1 VRKAAGLLK
10 PGERFIFAEEFGGEG
25 EVLTVRA
32 ISADMFGTTEIEVEE
47 LDFTLDFGTK
57 QWVTMETEEE
67 GDG

>member
-1 VRKAAGLLK
+1 
-10 PGERFIFAEEFGGEG
+10 
-25 EVLTVRA
+25 
-32 ISADMFGTTEIEVEE
+32 MFGTTEIEVEE